1 MASGGPTVAIKNL
14 SSAVPDAE
22 LASILPAVQKQIS
35 TDFFGA
41 WGLDARLVFVE
52 NGSTPPVGAWMI
64 GVFDDSDQAGALG
77 YHDMT
82 RDGRPLGK
90 VFAASSFREGGRW
103 TVALSHEV
111 LEMLA
116 DPNINLCAFDENNRR
131 LYAYEICDPV
141 ESDALG
147 YEIDGVAVSD
157 FVLPAWFEPTHL
169 TGANLAFRSRV
180 TAPLQLQAGGYIGYF
195 DLDGSGW
202 QQLHAREITD
212 ARVLSG
218 GTAAPSPF
226 GARPRVGSR
235 RERRRL
241 SKSQWLRSTIS

>member
-1 MASGGPTVAIKNL
+1 MASGPTVAIRNL
-14 SSAVPDAE
+14 SSAVKE
-22 LASILPAVQKQIS
+22 STLAAALPAIQKQVS
-35 TDFFGA
+35 TDFFSA
-41 WGLDARLVFVE
+41 WGTDARLVLVE
-52 NGSTPPVGAWMI
+52 SGSAAPSGAWMI
-64 GVFDDSDQAGALG
+64 GVFDDSEQAGALG

-90 VFAASSFREGGRW
+90 VFAASVLREGGRW
-103 TVALSHEV
+103 TVALSHEL
-111 LEMLA
+111 LEMLV

-141 ESDALG
+141 ESDALA

-169 TGANLAFRSRV
+169 TGSNLAFKSRV
-180 TAPLQLQAGGYIGYF
+180 TAPLQLQSGGYIGYF
-195 DLDGSGW
+195 DFDGSGW

-218 GTAAPSPF
+218 RTAPPSPF
-226 GARPRVGSR
+226 AARPRVGSR

-241 SKSQWLRSTIS
+241 PKGQWLRSAAG